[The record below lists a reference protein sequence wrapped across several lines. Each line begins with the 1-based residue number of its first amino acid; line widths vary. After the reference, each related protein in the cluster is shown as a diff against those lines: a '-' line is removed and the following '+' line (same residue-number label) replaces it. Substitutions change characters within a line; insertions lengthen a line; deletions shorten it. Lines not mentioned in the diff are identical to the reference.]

1 MFGWHTLPNW
11 IAGLNLVSAVL
22 LVCGLVCIRR
32 KRVRAHRAF
41 MISAFATSAAFL
53 TVYLLDHFHNGLV
66 YYTGVGWR
74 RIGYFLLL
82 GTHSVL
88 AAAVPV
94 LAVITLVLALRS
106 RFARH
111 RQWARWTW
119 PIWMYVSVTG
129 VAVYWMLYR

>member
-1 MFGWHTLPNW
+1 MFGWSTLPAW
-11 IAGLNLVSAVL
+11 IASLNLLSAAL

-41 MISAFATSAAFL
+41 MISAFSASVIFL
-53 TVYLLDHFHNGLV
+53 AIYLLDHFHNGIV
-66 YYTGVGWR
+66 YYSGLGWR
-74 RIGYFLLL
+74 RAVYLSIL

-88 AAAVPV
+88 ASAVPF
-94 LAVITLVLALRS
+94 LAVITLLLALRG
-106 RFARH
+106 RFGRH
-111 RQWARWTW
+111 RKWARWTW